1 MSTGHTIIKS
11 AQWLLPTLRWH
22 RTKAAELHSG
32 CWSCWPLRGVSK
44 VAGADKIERRF
55 NCSDCYTSYVLEMW
69 LEGIF
74 YYPWHFKTF
83 TAANIW
89 SQELRWY
96 LSSVLIKYIDI
107 FFYIY
112 LYNSRNY
119 IFFLVYFLFS
129 CLWKK
134 NIFLKNTNIS
144 FSLNLTVLVLSII
157 FYLLSYFYMKDVS
170 PDQLR
175 HHF

>member
-44 VAGADKIERRF
+44 VAGADQIERRF

-96 LSSVLIKYIDI
+96 ISSVLIKYITHGI
-107 FFYIY
+107 IY
-112 LYNSRNY
+112 
-119 IFFLVYFLFS
+119 FFLFIFYLAVYER
-129 CLWKK
+129 K
-134 NIFLKNTNIS
+134 NIFLKSTNIS
-144 FSLNLTVLVLSII
+144 FSLNLTVLVLSIM
-157 FYLLSYFYMKDVS
+157 FYL
-170 PDQLR
+170 
-175 HHF
+175 